1 MITLIDNFYP
11 DELYAD
17 VLEQV
22 KTFDFNPSHQPCRKD
37 INRYQAYP
45 VYETNDLKK
54 DNPAYQYLEK
64 KLQEFKLKPFKM
76 HTFYRKTLLSELKK
90 SLSWDNYAKH
100 IDGGGISLA
109 GVIYLNTQSIQDGT
123 SLYNDFS
130 DYEPTL
136 TVASKPN
143 RFKMYNSNI
152 IHSPGVR
159 QWQEERIIQP
169 FFIEYA

>member
-1 MITLIDNFYP
+1 MITLVDNFYP

-17 VLEQV
+17 ILEQV
-22 KTFDFNPSHQPCRKD
+22 KTFDFSPSHQPCRKD

-45 VYETNDLKK
+45 VYETNDLRK
-54 DNPAYQYLEK
+54 DNPAYQYLES
-64 KLQEFKLKPFKM
+64 KLQEFKLKPV
-76 HTFYRKTLLSELKK
+76 
-90 SLSWDNYAKH
+90 
-100 IDGGGISLA
+100 DGGSTVLA

-143 RFKMYNSNI
+143 RFIMYNSNI

-169 FFIEYA
+169 FFIEYG